1 MKLREK
7 TRQLENSVYNG
18 SGNLINE
25 GPEGP

>member
-7 TRQLENSVYNG
+7 TRQLENSVYNC

>member
-18 SGNLINE
+18 MGNLTNE
-25 GPEGP
+25 GPDGL